1 MKKLFLTVLIMCCS
15 TAFGQGVKISTGGA
29 IAFNKPVIDTT
40 VLPDA
45 STTALLHFE
54 NNLLDLGGGTWA
66 SAWSGFSSDVKK
78 FGKYSI
84 YHQTAFNTN
93 AYSFSSTT
101 ATAAF
106 TMGTDDFTVEFWA
119 GINVTKNT
127 VGGNQDTILA
137 LAIVTG
143 EAFSLLEVG
152 NIYNSVPNNTQY
164 VPYLR
169 LRTHLGIQF
178 SGTYPGHGFFS
189 GLNWFHICFE
199 RRSGTLYCYVNG
211 QQVASGAMGA
221 LTSVT
226 SIEFSAYNRTYLA
239 ATFYVDELRAYRGGY
254 VYGGEFTPPSEPF
267 GIKKNNRLNFRG
279 AL

>member
-1 MKKLFLTVLIMCCS
+1 MKKLFLIVLIMCCS
-15 TAFGQGVKISTGGA
+15 TAFGQCIGLAGGR
-29 IAFNKPVIDTT
+29 IGFSKPFIDTS

-54 NNLLDLGGGTWA
+54 NNLLDLGGGTW
-66 SAWSGFSSDVKK
+66 SSGWSGFSADNKK

-101 ATAAF
+101 ATSAF
-106 TMGTDDFTVEFWA
+106 TMGTDDFTIEFWA
-119 GINVTKNT
+119 GINVTQNN
-127 VGGNQDTILA
+127 VGGNNDTILSLSIA
-137 LAIVTG
+137 SG
-143 EAFSLLEVG
+143 EAFNLLVVG
-152 NIYNSVPNNTQY
+152 NIYNSVPNNKQY

-169 LRTHLGIQF
+169 LSTHLGIQF
-178 SGTYPGHGFFS
+178 SGTYTGHGFFS

-199 RRSGTLYCYVNG
+199 RRSGILYCYING
-211 QQVASGAMGA
+211 QQVAAGAMGEI
-221 LTSVT
+221 SNVT
-226 SIEFSAYNRTYLA
+226 SIWFSAHNRTYLS
-239 ATFYVDELRAYRGGY
+239 ATFYVDELRAYKGGY
-254 VYGGEFTPPSEPF
+254 VYGGEFSPPSEPF